1 MAKKSS
7 KKEYRILKLK
17 DSDDVDSEYWET
29 KTPDERVAAMEVLR
43 RQWYLIYNERP
54 KRLQRVFRITPRRKG

>member
-17 DSDDVDSEYWET
+17 DSDDVDSEYWAS
-29 KTPDERVAAMEVLR
+29 KTPEERITAMEVLR
-43 RQWYLIYNERP
+43 RQWYVIYNERP